1 MQYSAYI
8 ILPVFNHRKKF
19 LAIDSY
25 RRAFYNRSSKYANEV
40 P

>member
-8 ILPVFNHRKKF
+8 IFPVFSPRKKF
-19 LAIDSY
+19 LAIDSS
-25 RRAFYNRSSKYANEV
+25 RRAFYNRSSKYADEV